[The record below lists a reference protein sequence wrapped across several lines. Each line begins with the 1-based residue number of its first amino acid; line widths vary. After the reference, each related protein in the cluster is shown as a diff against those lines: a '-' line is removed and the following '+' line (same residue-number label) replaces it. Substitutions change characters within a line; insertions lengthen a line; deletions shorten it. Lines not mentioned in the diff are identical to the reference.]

1 MKRISLPLALIITA
15 AMATSCTTIVQMQ
28 RTYPPDA
35 LLPEDSSRFLFVNFY
50 DYQAPGL
57 IRKKHEAAY
66 AAAVNGYT
74 LGLSEKILQDPR
86 ASFMVADTLRKGFT
100 VMSMQYPEFTDTVR
114 NLCSLYGANL
124 LVALDSIMLWVESEF
139 YLADTDEGGSMMAKD
154 FYLFSNTYMTLYTS
168 EGEVI
173 DRCAGEK
180 STYIKS
186 KYTVFGMI
194 GGPTLAGRRVNVR
207 LLTGDAAMDCIGK
220 YYPITER
227 YSEKLYAGG
236 PLTSINKTIIA
247 GRPEEALEPLRRLSA
262 SPDHYIARRASHNL
276 EVVNQIIENR
286 LASETIWKEFGK
298 ESQVDN

>member
-15 AMATSCTTIVQMQ
+15 ALATSCTTIIQMQ

-35 LLPEDSSRFLFVNFY
+35 ILPEDSSRFLFVNFY
-50 DYQAPGL
+50 DYQVPDL
-57 IRKKHEAAY
+57 IKQRHEVAY

-74 LGLSEKILQDPR
+74 LGLSDKILQDPR

-100 VMSMQYPEFTDTVR
+100 VMSMQYPDFTDTVR
-114 NLCSLYGANL
+114 TLCSQYGANL
-124 LVALDSIMLWVESEF
+124 LVALDSISLWVESEF

-194 GGPTLAGRRVNVR
+194 GGPTLAGRRVNVG

-220 YYPITER
+220 YYPFTER

-236 PLTSINKTIIA
+236 PLTPINKTIVA
-247 GRPEEALEPLRRLSA
+247 GKPGEAIETLRQLSS
-262 SPDHYIARRASHNL
+262 SPDPALARKASHNL
-276 EVVNQIIENR
+276 RVVTQIIENR
-286 LASETIWKEFGK
+286 LTSESIWKEFGK
-298 ESQVDN
+298 EIQLDN